1 MEDFTGGM
9 CEMIDLGDKAP
20 ENLFSIMS
28 RAHSRCS
35 LLACSIDASP
45 EELEADGPYG
55 LIKGHAYS
63 ITDVRTVR
71 FLELSSLLWMK

>member
-9 CEMIDLGDKAP
+9 SEMIDLGEKAP

-28 RAHSRCS
+28 RAHTRCS
-35 LLACSIDASP
+35 LLACSIDARP
-45 EELEADGPYG
+45 DEIEAKGPYG

-63 ITDVRTVR
+63 ITDVRSV
-71 FLELSSLLWMK
+71 SP